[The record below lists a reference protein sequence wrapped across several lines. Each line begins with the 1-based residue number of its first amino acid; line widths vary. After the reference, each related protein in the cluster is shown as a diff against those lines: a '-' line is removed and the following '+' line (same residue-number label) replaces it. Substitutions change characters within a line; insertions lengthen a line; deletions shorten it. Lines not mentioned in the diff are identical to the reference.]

1 MLEKLQ
7 LSYPPTPELL
17 QIIYRPELTLSI
29 QKKQQ
34 FLLVAK
40 MAMSGTRDFV
50 KQKYYPLPAAYLM
63 FPSVKA

>member
-1 MLEKLQ
+1 MLEKPQ
-7 LSYPPTPELL
+7 LSHPPRPELV
-17 QIIYRPELTLSI
+17 QIIYRPELILSI

-40 MAMSGTRDFV
+40 MAMSDTRDFV
-50 KQKYYPLPAAYLM
+50 KQRYCPLPAAYLM